1 MLTRLREIV
10 EKVASAP
17 RLNEALDILV
27 TDICQAMETEVCSV
41 YLADNDRRCYYLMA
55 TRGLKK
61 PRGRTVALAFDEG
74 LVGLVG
80 RLAEPINLADAHKH
94 PSFKYIPAVKEDRF
108 RAFLGVPIIQRRQLL
123 GVLVVQQ
130 RELRQFDES
139 EESFLVTLATQ
150 MAAILSQSQLTALFG
165 QYRQTRIRALPASS
179 GVAIA
184 EGWMDISLPLMEQVY
199 EASTLDTASERERLT
214 GALEEAANEFR
225 RYSKRY
231 AAGAQK
237 ETSAIFDLYSHLLSD
252 ARLRRELFA
261 EVDQGAVAEWAVKK
275 IIEKFAEQFAALSD
289 GYLKER
295 AGDLRTL
302 GQRLLFHLDDTIQ
315 GPNTWPARIVLVAD
329 ELSATTLA
337 EVPQDR
343 LAGVVV
349 RDGAA
354 NSHAAIMVRALG
366 IPTVMGADIQPSLLH
381 GRMLVVDGYRGELLV
396 DPEPAL
402 LQEYQ
407 RLVSEENELSRLAED
422 DLERISELKS
432 GEQVKVM
439 LNAGLSL
446 EHEEKLGNFID
457 GIGLYRTEI
466 PFMLQSGFPSEE
478 EQVAQYQG
486 MLQMFNEKPVTL
498 RTLDIGADK
507 QLPYMPISEE
517 NPCLGW
523 RGIRITLDQPE
534 IFLIQVR
541 AMLRANAATGNLS
554 ILLPMVTSLDEV
566 DEARR
571 LIDRASREVEEMI
584 GYAIPRPRLG
594 VMLEVPS
601 MVFMLPHLAS
611 RVDFISVGTNDLTQ
625 YILAVD
631 RNNTRVASLYDSLH
645 PAVLRALSMIAHDA
659 ERFGIDLR
667 LCGEMAGDPMCV
679 TILIGL
685 GYRHLSMNGRSV
697 ARVKYLLRRIDLEE
711 AQELSRRS
719 LEAQMTTEV
728 RHQVAAF
735 MERRGLGGLIRGGR

>member
-27 TDICQAMETEVCSV
+27 TDVCQAMETEVCSV

-80 RLAEPINLADAHKH
+80 RLAEPINLADAQKH

-150 MAAILSQSQLTALFG
+150 MAAILSQSLLNALFG

-184 EGWMDISLPLMEQVY
+184 EGWMDVSLPLMEQVY

-237 ETSAIFDLYSHLLSD
+237 ETAAIFDLYSHLLSD

-261 EVDQGAVAEWAVKK
+261 EVDKGAVAEWAVKK

-302 GQRLLFHLDDTIQ
+302 GQRLLFHLDDSIQ
-315 GPNTWPARIVLVAD
+315 GPNTWPARIILVAD

-381 GRMLVVDGYRGELLV
+381 GHTLIVDGYRGELLV
-396 DPEPAL
+396 DPEPVL

-407 RLVSEENELSRLAED
+407 RLISEENELSRLAED
-422 DLERISELKS
+422 DLQRASELKS
-432 GEQVKVM
+432 GERVKVM
-439 LNAGLSL
+439 LNAGLSP
-446 EHEEKLGNFID
+446 EHEEKLGSFVD

-486 MLQMFNEKPVTL
+486 MLQMFNSKPVTL

-554 ILLPMVTSLDEV
+554 ILLPMVTSLEEV

-601 MVFMLPHLAS
+601 MVFMLPQLAS
-611 RVDFISVGTNDLTQ
+611 RIDFISVGTNDLTQ
-625 YILAVD
+625 YLLAVD
-631 RNNTRVASLYDSLH
+631 RNNTRVASMYDSLH
-645 PAVLRALSMIAHDA
+645 PAVLRALAMIAHDA

-697 ARVKYLLRRIDLEE
+697 ARVKYLLRRIDIEE

-719 LEAQMTTEV
+719 LDAQMTAEV